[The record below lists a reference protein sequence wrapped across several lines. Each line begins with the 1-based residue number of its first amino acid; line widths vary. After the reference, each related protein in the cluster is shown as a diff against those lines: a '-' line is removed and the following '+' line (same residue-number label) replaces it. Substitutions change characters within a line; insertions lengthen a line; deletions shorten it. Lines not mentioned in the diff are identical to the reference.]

1 MISREEIL
9 HETHY
14 GLNIYAH
21 ILREYYPGET
31 VLSLSGRDCQPTKN
45 PFNNNKPTLKIS
57 IVDGCA
63 RHIDT
68 DDAVQADDV
77 FDFARLHYQLE
88 ESELLSKINEE
99 LNLHIGEPLQ
109 FYNRSEKAKRLDQEC
124 QKLPKIEAPM
134 FSYFK
139 RPVSNIFPERTV
151 SLLDVYN
158 WIRSGKFRKTTKKLR
173 SLQEKDEA
181 RNFKAV
187 SFDYVTFSGTFSKR
201 TDKEL
206 LEHSGLLTI
215 DFDHIA
221 DLPALKQ
228 KLLEDEYF
236 ETELLFVSPSG
247 DGLKW
252 IIPIEISEVS
262 HQEYF
267 RAVSAYIQQTY
278 QIEIDQSGKDISRA
292 CFLPYDPVAHINPK
306 YLTHLNFDYH
316 ETK

>member
-1 MISREEIL
+1 MKISREEIL

-21 ILREYYPGET
+21 ILRHYYPGET
-31 VLSLSGRDCQPTKN
+31 VLSLSGRDCQPAKN
-45 PFNNNKPTLKIS
+45 PFNGNKPTLKVS

-68 DDAVQADDV
+68 DKTIPTGTV
-77 FDFARLHYQLE
+77 FDFARLHYKLE
-88 ESELLSKINEE
+88 EPELLSKINEE
-99 LNLHIGEPLQ
+99 LNLHIGEQ
-109 FYNRSEKAKRLDQEC
+109 RHFYDRSEKAKRLATEC
-124 QKLPKIEAPM
+124 QKLPEIKMPE

-139 RPVSNIFPERTV
+139 RPVSNIFP
-151 SLLDVYN
+151 D
-158 WIRSGKFRKTTKKLR
+158 KTTNLIDIYNLVRSNIFQKQTDKLR
-173 SLQEKDEA
+173 SLQDKVEV
-181 RNFKAV
+181 RNFKAE
-187 SFDYVTFSGTFSKR
+187 SFDYVTFSGTFTKR

-206 LEHSGLLTI
+206 LEHSGLLTV

-228 KLLEDEYF
+228 QLLEDEYF

-252 IIPIEISEVS
+252 IIPIDISEVS

-267 RAVSAYIQQTY
+267 RAVSAYIQHTY

-306 YLTHLNFDYH
+306 YLNNLKF
-316 ETK
+316 

>member
-1 MISREEIL
+1 MINRKEIL

-14 GLNIYAH
+14 GLNVYAH
-21 ILREYYPGET
+21 ILRENYPGET
-31 VLSLSGRDCQPTKN
+31 VLSLSGRDCQPAKN
-45 PFNNNKPTLKIS
+45 PFNSNKPTLKVS

-63 RHIDT
+63 RHIDEE
-68 DDAVQADDV
+68 QAIPAGNV
-77 FDFARLHYQLE
+77 FDFARMYYQLE
-88 ESELLSKINEE
+88 EPELLNKINKE
-99 LNLHIGEPLQ
+99 LNLHIGESLQ
-109 FYNRSEKAKRLDQEC
+109 FYNRSEKAKRLAKEC
-124 QKLPKIEAPM
+124 QKLSKIEPPQ

-139 RPVSNIFPERTV
+139 RPVSNIFPEKTV
-151 SLLDVYN
+151 NLVEVYN
-158 WIRSGKFRKTTKKLR
+158 LLRSGKFRKKTIELR
-173 SLQEKDEA
+173 SLDEKEKA

-187 SFDYVTFSGTFSKR
+187 GFDYVTFSGTFTRR

-206 LEHSGLLTI
+206 LEHSGLLTV
-215 DFDHIA
+215 DFDHVA
-221 DLPALKQ
+221 NLTVLKQ

-252 IIPIEISEVS
+252 IIPIDISEIS

-278 QIEIDQSGKDISRA
+278 KIEIDQSGKDISRA

-306 YLTHLNFDYH
+306 YLNNLKF
-316 ETK
+316 

>member
-1 MISREEIL
+1 MISRKEIL

-21 ILREYYPGET
+21 ILRKYYPGET
-31 VLSLSGRDCQPTKN
+31 VLSLSGRDCQPAKN
-45 PFNNNKPTLKIS
+45 PFNDNKPTLKVS

-68 DDAVQADDV
+68 EEAIPAGNV

-88 ESELLSKINEE
+88 EPQLLSKINEE

-109 FYNRSEKAKRLDQEC
+109 FYNRSEKAKRLVAEC
-124 QKLPKIEAPM
+124 QKLPKIELPQ

-139 RPVSNIFPERTV
+139 RPVSNIFPEKTV
-151 SLLDVYN
+151 NLLEVYN
-158 WIRSGKFRKTTKKLR
+158 WLRSGKFRRKTLR
-173 SLQEKDEA
+173 LRFLKEKEEA

-187 SFDYVTFSGTFSKR
+187 SFDYVTFSGMFTKR

-252 IIPIEISEVS
+252 IIPIDISEIS

-267 RAVSAYIQQTY
+267 QAVSAYIQQTY

-292 CFLPYDPVAHINPK
+292 CFLPYDPVAHINPN
-306 YLTHLNFDYH
+306 YLNTI
-316 ETK
+316 